1 MPKHPRGRRCVRG
14 AARGRVAT
22 RSRGTAR
29 GRAGGASTT
38 SAHAPSTAGRSSTR
52 TSARLQ
58 QQQQQ
63 LQPPA
68 QQHAQEEESGG
79 EEENANISQDNA
91 SALSVDQLLTL
102 VRAQIQGAS
111 GHGDAPG
118 SRTAATA
125 TTGDAVG
132 FTAAPLQGHACLV

>member
-1 MPKHPRGRRCVRG
+1 MPKHPRGHRCVQD
-14 AARGRVAT
+14 A
-22 RSRGTAR
+22 AR
-29 GRAGGASTT
+29 GRAGGTPAT
-38 SAHAPSTAGRSSTR
+38 SAHAPSTAGRSLTR
-52 TSARLQ
+52 TLARQQQ

-63 LQPPA
+63 LRPQA
-68 QQHAQEEESGG
+68 QQHDQKEESGG

-91 SALSVDQLLTL
+91 SALSLDQLLTL

-125 TTGDAVG
+125 TMGDAVG
-132 FTAAPLQGHACLV
+132 SAAALLQGHACLV

>member
-1 MPKHPRGRRCVRG
+1 MPKHPRGHRCVQD
-14 AARGRVAT
+14 AARGH
-22 RSRGTAR
+22 
-29 GRAGGASTT
+29 AGGTPAT
-38 SAHAPSTAGRSSTR
+38 SAHAPSTAGRSLTR
-52 TSARLQ
+52 TLARQQ

-91 SALSVDQLLTL
+91 SAPFVDQLLTL
-102 VRAQIQGAS
+102 VRAQMQGAS

-118 SRTAATA
+118 SRA
-125 TTGDAVG
+125 TTIATMGDAVG
-132 FTAAPLQGHACLV
+132 STAAPLQGHACLV